1 MTLLLEIIGVA
12 LALVGLYLVIK
23 KNRWGFIFWVASNC
37 FLVPAFITKGLWLTV
52 GLFGVYTI
60 INLCGFHEWSK
71 EE

>member
-1 MTLLLEIIGVA
+1 MILLLEIVGVA
-12 LALVGLYLVIK
+12 LALIGLYLVIK

-37 FLVPAFITKGLWLTV
+37 FLVPMFIKKGLWITV